1 MAASA
6 AQKAALRRMTA
17 EPTEETY
24 SDAALATMIETY
36 PLVDARGEEPL
47 IESETTPG
55 TLEANPD
62 WVATYDLAAAAAD
75 IWAEKAGALAADYD
89 YQADGGR
96 FDRSQ
101 AYEQA
106 MKQSRFYRARRSPST
121 VTLVPVPLQQGSE
134 DIEE

>member
-1 MAASA
+1 
-6 AQKAALRRMTA
+6 MTA

-89 YQADGGR
+89 YQAGGGR